1 MKAVQIVKP
10 NDLRIIDMDKPTIDA
25 KNNVLVKIKAAGICG
40 SDVGIYHGTNAAAT
54 YPRVIGHEIVGVVE
68 EVGGNA
74 KKIKVGDRVIVDQ
87 VTACGTCYACRKGR
101 PNVCEHL
108 QVRGVHID
116 GGYREYMAVP
126 ESDVYVLPDSLSYQ
140 DAVMIE
146 PTTIAVQACSRAQLE
161 FQDTV
166 MIIGAGALGS
176 SMLRIVNLYS
186 PRKIIVVD
194 IDEPKLEAALQ
205 NGATDVINS
214 KTEDVVTRAKELTDG
229 YGPTVVI
236 DCACFHGSFLTAC
249 KAAGNA
255 SRVITMGF
263 SIAPDEI
270 NQFVI
275 TSKELDVRGSRL
287 QNHRFQTVIDLI
299 NKGGVAAMNYS
310 ISDTA
315 EFGEYVSGPR
325 VLPHEETKARMRAV
339 LADIQDGTFAGRWIA
354 ENKSRGRTFFN
365 SKRDQLA
372 KHPMEQVGEELRR
385 NMIWG
390 GDKDLDTASN

>member
-68 EVGGNA
+68 EVGDNA

-146 PTTIAVQACSRAQLE
+146 PTTIAVQCCSRAQLE
-161 FQDTV
+161 SEDTV
-166 MIIGAGALGS
+166 MIIGSGALGS
-176 SMLRIVNLYS
+176 SILRIVKLYN
-186 PRKIIVVD
+186 PKAIIVTD
-194 IDEPKLEAALQ
+194 IDDAKLEEAKK
-205 NGATDVINS
+205 NGATYTINS
-214 KTEDVVTRAKELTDG
+214 LKEDVPAKAHELTDG
-229 YGPTVVI
+229 YGPTVTI
-236 DCACFHGSFLTAC
+236 DAACVKGSLLTALQ
-249 KAAGNA
+249 ATGNA
-255 SRVITMGF
+255 GRVITMGF
-263 SIAPDEI
+263 SVAPTEV

-287 QNHRFQTVIDLI
+287 QNRKFQDVIDLV
-299 NKGGVAAMNYS
+299 NEGKVDLRGS
-310 ISDTA
+310 ISHTWNFEDA
-315 EFGEYVSGPR
+315 QAAFDFVDSRDPSYRKG
-325 VLPHEETKARMRAV
+325 VL
-339 LADIQDGTFAGRWIA
+339 TF
-354 ENKSRGRTFFN
+354 K
-365 SKRDQLA
+365 K
-372 KHPMEQVGEELRR
+372 
-385 NMIWG
+385 
-390 GDKDLDTASN
+390 